1 MARGPANIQSPEVIK
16 RFRASFIK
24 FAEEGRRAVEDIQRD
39 VSRVQQWLDR
49 EQSAHW
55 KRELRR
61 REEIVQRARGEYTR
75 ARAEQGPLRKRSC
88 VDEKKA
94 LDRALRLHEE
104 AEQKLRTVKKTLLTL
119 EQRTTKALG
128 PVTGFSSM
136 LVTNAPKALAR
147 LDSMLDKLD
156 EYLRPG
162 SSTPGVG
169 PAKGAGPR
177 QSAPAEPKDA

>member
-16 RFRASFIK
+16 RFRACFIK
-24 FAEEGRRAVEDIQRD
+24 FTEEGRRAIEDIQRD

-61 REEIVQRARGEYTR
+61 RDEIVQRARSEYIR
-75 ARAEQGPLRKRSC
+75 ARADQGPLRKKSC

-94 LDRALRLHEE
+94 LDKAMRLHEE
-104 AEQKLRTVKKTLLTL
+104 AEQKLMAVKKTLLTL
-119 EQRTTKALG
+119 EQRTAKALG
-128 PVTGFSSM
+128 PVTAFSSA
-136 LVTNAPKALAR
+136 LVAEAPKALAR
-147 LDSMLDKLD
+147 LDSMLDRLD

-162 SSTPGVG
+162 
-169 PAKGAGPR
+169 
-177 QSAPAEPKDA
+177 QSAPAEPKGA